1 VRLVS
6 HIAILGVCLAVLAV
20 GAEAED
26 HGHATAHAHVLVNPT
41 IAAVALTPN
50 VDLGTVQIGLV
61 PGILVFRVDANVER
75 VDLWCVATYL
85 YKGNDPQDPTV
96 DPIGLF
102 REAGVTIEP
111 TNAAPIQ
118 GGPNVAPFLETT
130 DINGFT
136 GWISDKI
143 TFESSQP
150 GLFSQDVVLRITWDQ
165 PDPEKP
171 RGEYSG
177 WVIFWAGITS
187 L

>member
-1 VRLVS
+1 VRFVGN
-6 HIAILGVCLAVLAV
+6 IVILGVCIAALAAF
-20 GAEAED
+20 AEAED
-26 HGHATAHAHVLVNPT
+26 HGHATAHAHVVVNPT
-41 IAAVALTPN
+41 IAVVALTPN
-50 VDLGTVQIGLV
+50 ADLGTIQVGTV

-96 DPIGLF
+96 DPIVLF
-102 REAGVTIEP
+102 REAGVTFDA
-111 TNAAPIQ
+111 TDANPIQ

-136 GWISDKI
+136 GWISDRI

-177 WVIFWAGITS
+177 WVIFWAGVTQ